1 MLQFLWK
8 KKNTIKILNDVT
20 AINGVVIA
28 RSDND
33 FDEALI
39 NSVVN
44 ISPQPKVPDLKLNET
59 DIHIDLIS
67 ILDNPKYAFMTNN
80 GSKKKE
86 LIKIIQHITLN
97 NLLVNELEWLKRYEY
112 HYHHTLVVTL
122 MVTRMFWDFYHDL
135 EQAKEA
141 AVCALMHD
149 IGISRI
155 PENILLKVGTL
166 DDEEYAQLKLHPLYS
181 YLLLTYYFGDPDH
194 VCARVALEHHENL
207 QGNGYPRQKIP
218 QSLITKCIQI
228 CDIYDALISARPF
241 RQAMP
246 PQQAFDIISD
256 KAAQNLLDPIA
267 FTMLQAYLN
276 FFD

>member
-20 AINGVVIA
+20 AIDGVVIA
-28 RSDND
+28 RTDND
-33 FDEALI
+33 FDEELI
-39 NSVVN
+39 NAVVN
-44 ISPQPKVPDLKLNET
+44 ISPHAKLPALKLNET
-59 DIHIDLIS
+59 DVYIDLIS
-67 ILDNPKYAFMTNN
+67 ILDNPKYAFITNN
-80 GSKKKE
+80 GSKKRE
-86 LIKIIQHITLN
+86 LIKIIQNISLN
-97 NLLVNELEWLKRYEY
+97 SLLVNELEWLKRYEY
-112 HYHHTLVVTL
+112 HYHHSLVITL

-135 EQAKEA
+135 EQAREA
-141 AVCALMHD
+141 ALCSLMHD

-166 DDEEYAQLKLHPLYS
+166 DDEEFSRLKLHPLYS
-181 YLLLTYYFGDPDH
+181 YLLLTYYLGGH
-194 VCARVALEHHENL
+194 NHLCARVALEHHENL
-207 QGNGYPRQKIP
+207 QGSGYPRQKIP
-218 QSLITKCIQI
+218 QLLITKCLQI
-228 CDIYDALISARPF
+228 CDIYDALICARPF

-246 PQQAFDIISD
+246 PQQAFEIISE